1 MKKVTLAIMMALL
14 LSVTSDASAVVVDG
28 INSAGEW
35 TAGLLVNTLD
45 PNEAAIPNGYDISRV
60 AMQSDALGFYVLVE
74 LYGAPTFT
82 SLDVLPPI
90 DPVFYTTGLDLNAD
104 GDFTDLGDRIFD
116 FRASGFTV
124 YNGLGGVVA
133 GAPSAVMGSA
143 VEYFIPAGMF
153 SSFPL
158 GGFNTFSLLDNAGAP
173 PDDRVPDDGFS
184 TTIPEPTSML
194 LVGSGLLGALGLR
207 RRKR

>member
-1 MKKVTLAIMMALL
+1 MMALL
-14 LSVTSDASAVVVDG
+14 LCVTSDASAVVVDG

-35 TAGLLVNTLD
+35 VAGLLINGFD
-45 PNEAAIPNGYDISRV
+45 PNEAAIPDGYDISRV
-60 AMQSDALGFYVLVE
+60 AMQSDALGLYVLIE
-74 LYGAPTFT
+74 LYGVPTFT
-82 SLDVLPPI
+82 SLDTLPPL
-90 DPVFYTTGLDLNAD
+90 DPVFYATGLDLNSD

-124 YNGLGGVVA
+124 FDGSGSVVA
-133 GAPSAVMGSA
+133 GAPSAVKSSG

-173 PDDRVPDDGFS
+173 PDDRIPDSGFH
-184 TTIPEPTSML
+184 TTIPEPTSMIL
-194 LVGSGLLGALGLR
+194 FGTGLLGALGF
-207 RRKR
+207 RRKRNAA